1 MSQRSRMQDFA
12 LALAKSN
19 QDMNEFCVSAADREA
34 IKKLHPQDVK
44 DLVAAYAVVAKETDW
59 VRRSRRLA
67 KLANFEKNLQ
77 IFGGLVLDCIKTK
90 FCE

>member
-1 MSQRSRMQDFA
+1 MQDFA

-59 VRRSRRLA
+59 VRRSEDGYKSKSGLA
-67 KLANFEKNLQ
+67 SLDFLPDL
-77 IFGGLVLDCIKTK
+77 FYFFLGGLCQLCKKIY
-90 FCE
+90 